1 MKKTGLFIKLIIF
14 ALVLSLLWGLMM
26 LTTIATND
34 QSPTLSIYAQTL
46 ELEQSVYINYYVKV
60 DGVADLSEVELQ
72 IWTDKNGENA
82 VNPVNTPTP
91 TAILAPISTEA
102 TLANDITPPMVR
114 YYSFVF
120 LYSLTDCAA
129 IR

>member
-14 ALVLSLLWGLMM
+14 ALVLSLLLGLMM

-72 IWTDKNGENA
+72 IWTDKNGRHTVYLPLPA
-82 VNPVNTPTP
+82 G
-91 TAILAPISTEA
+91 
-102 TLANDITPPMVR
+102 
-114 YYSFVF
+114 
-120 LYSLTDCAA
+120 
-129 IR
+129 